1 MIILKQMM
9 HSIWLQEPSPA
20 YPGIHS
26 THTYAA
32 LPHKQILHFASD
44 KFCRIWSK
52 DLVST
57 FIYRSRKLTC
67 LKDIGSIGVRLP
79 HQHQH
84 THKTDTKKKKNAR
97 SKLETDGASYLLGS
111 LLPFSCDV
119 VAFHPLPDCVCSP
132 SIYIWISI
140 TIRSS
145 GLYGCG
151 CAFDLT
157 FPTERSGWPVCP
169 SQFPVL
175 PARKNQNYNH
185 EE

>member
-1 MIILKQMM
+1 MHGMILLRPSHTIRWYVESQVGKHDVYVLCFQVRRHWRCVACAFNDKEVPEKMIILKQMM

-84 THKTDTKKKKNAR
+84 THKTDKKKKKTHAR
-97 SKLETDGASYLLGS
+97 
-111 LLPFSCDV
+111 
-119 VAFHPLPDCVCSP
+119 
-132 SIYIWISI
+132 
-140 TIRSS
+140 
-145 GLYGCG
+145 
-151 CAFDLT
+151 
-157 FPTERSGWPVCP
+157 
-169 SQFPVL
+169 
-175 PARKNQNYNH
+175 N
-185 EE
+185 